1 MDAAAAHV
9 PSLPNNQ
16 QRSVRQLPWQTGG
29 AQQNAQAN
37 TPLAYAN
44 TSGRAG
50 QQRYFAS
57 APTQVEI
64 TFTVHDDNTISC
76 VSTYHE
82 SITQLFR
89 ETPGATWNPEHRAW
103 MFLFTEYDKVLRDMK
118 ATNFGQFPPIINEL
132 APWVLKVLKRESEK
146 PAATDDE
153 VIGPMEVLIDA
164 DLYAKLMPFQKT
176 GVLQA
181 IKRDG
186 RVLLGDE
193 MGLGKTIQALAIC
206 SYYRTEWP
214 VLIICPSSLRLTWA
228 GEIQKWLSV
237 PDDKIQV
244 VFQGK
249 DRLSRQKHFIITS
262 YDLASRESI
271 LAQLRDCRYKIVVAD
286 ESHYLKSK
294 DAKRTKSL
302 LPLIKDSKR
311 ALLLSGTPALSRP
324 IELYT
329 QLSALIQPFTSQ
341 TQFGVR
347 YCNGKRNKFG
357 WDFTGNSNTHEL
369 HWFMEKTVLIR
380 RLKKDVL
387 SELSSKMRQCVYVE
401 IPTAAKKKMDKL
413 KEKSD
418 ALDDIVEQAK
428 ASKNSAQERDAA
440 LAKKQ
445 NYIELYSETGVAK
458 LPAVKEYLQ
467 ELYTNTNRKFIVFA
481 HHAAVVSEL
490 STFFENQLDAKYI
503 KIDGHTAQ
511 EKRQGLC
518 DIFQTSPATRVALLS
533 ITAAGV
539 GLTLHAADL
548 VIFAELF
555 WNPAQLLQ
563 GEDRAHRIG
572 RQGTVDVKYVLAK
585 GTLDDVQWPLISR
598 KLNVIG
604 ESIDGVRGGM
614 ETVDDINVQQEKE
627 KKKQGLLDTF
637 LGLSQLMQEE
647 DYSQVDETGDL
658 EDLDF
663 DDLEKTAY
671 DIVARSQGERSR
683 AASQSTDDSYGGTH
697 FAADGGG
704 ESSATSDLCSPSELL
719 APTPKRQLDNLAPTT
734 DQHTHCAKLFSAASE
749 DLIPSQSSSKQ
760 IASQVSSSASSQ
772 KQQCNDAESEVDSDE
787 GPVVRPSH
795 GKRKRI
801 AESDDESG
809 SDAADND
816 GQVETAHLSLHDSPH
831 ASKAGKS
838 SASTDSDPLIA
849 DESIIGTPRAKRH
862 RRLASETPSRR
873 TRSVTPKLTVPG
885 EEGAA
890 DEPPEKSRNV
900 QLEAA
905 KSTAT
910 PQPVSEVDASEE
922 DNDVPFVKKIR
933 VVI

>member
-1 MDAAAAHV
+1 
-9 PSLPNNQ
+9 
-16 QRSVRQLPWQTGG
+16 
-29 AQQNAQAN
+29 
-37 TPLAYAN
+37 
-44 TSGRAG
+44 
-50 QQRYFAS
+50 
-57 APTQVEI
+57 
-64 TFTVHDDNTISC
+64 
-76 VSTYHE
+76 
-82 SITQLFR
+82 
-89 ETPGATWNPEHRAW
+89 
-103 MFLFTEYDKVLRDMK
+103 MFLFTEYEKVLKDMK

-132 APWVLKVLKRESEK
+132 APWILKVLKSESEK

-153 VIGPMEVLIDA
+153 VIGPMEVLIDP
-164 DLYAKLMPFQKT
+164 DIYAKLMPFQKT

-186 RVLLGDE
+186 RILLGDE

-324 IELYT
+324 VELYT

-347 YCNGKRNKFG
+347 YCSGKRNKFG
-357 WDFTGNSNTHEL
+357 WDFTGSSNTHEL

-387 SELSSKMRQCVYVE
+387 SELPSKMRQCVYVE
-401 IPTAAKKKMDKL
+401 IPANAKKKMDKL
-413 KEKSD
+413 KETSD

-428 ASKNSAQERDAA
+428 ASKNSVQERDAA

-490 STFFENQLDAKYI
+490 STFFEDQLDAKYI

-518 DIFQTSPATRVALLS
+518 DIFQTSPDTRVALLS

-637 LGLSQLMQEE
+637 LGLSELMQEE

-683 AASQSTDDSYGGTH
+683 GPSQATDDSYSGTH
-697 FAADGGG
+697 PAPDGGG
-704 ESSATSDLCSPSELL
+704 ESFATSDLCSPSELL
-719 APTPKRQLDNLAPTT
+719 APTLKCDNVAPAS
-734 DQHTHCAKLFSAASE
+734 DHTHSAELFSIASG
-749 DLIPSQSSSKQ
+749 DFTPSQSSTKQ
-760 IASQVSSSASSQ
+760 TASQVSSSASSLR
-772 KQQCNDAESEVDSDE
+772 QQSNDAESDVDSDDAH
-787 GPVVRPSH
+787 VMRPSH

-801 AESDDESG
+801 AESDDESI
-809 SDAADND
+809 SDPADND
-816 GQVETAHLSLHDSPH
+816 DQVESAHLSLHESTH
-831 ASKAGKS
+831 ASKAENN
-838 SASTDSDPLIA
+838 STSTGSDPPIA
-849 DESIIGTPRAKRH
+849 QESIVVTPRAKRH
-862 RRLASETPSRR
+862 RRLTLETPSRR
-873 TRSVTPKLTVPG
+873 ARSVTPKLTVPG
-885 EEGAA
+885 EEPAA
-890 DEPPEKSRNV
+890 DEPPEKSRKV
-900 QLEAA
+900 EREAA
-905 KSTAT
+905 KSTAM
-910 PQPVSEVDASEE
+910 PQPLSEADASEE
-922 DNDVPFVKKIR
+922 DDDVPFVKKIR
-933 VVI
+933 VLI